1 MNERQ
6 QTILSAVVELYTKS
20 ALPVGSEAL
29 LSRVRL
35 PVSSATVRSDMAT
48 LEAEGYLYQP
58 HVSSGRIPTDKG
70 YRFYIEHGMKDEAL
84 SKEEE
89 AQLKKE
95 LLVLEA
101 RNARLARTTAKLLS
115 AFSGSLAVSGIV
127 SRDEFYD
134 FGMKELMGEP
144 EFQELDEVCR
154 LVEAL
159 DSIDENIDAILS
171 KMKDGEV
178 KIFIGEENPIKE
190 ISNCSM
196 MVSPYQNAEGD
207 RGVLAIIGP
216 KRMKYA
222 KNKSLLEYMKR
233 MLGGSLGAI
242 AMFIVLQ

>member
-6 QTILSAVVELYTKS
+6 QNILAATVELYTKS
-20 ALPVGSEAL
+20 ALPVGSQVL
-29 LSRVRL
+29 LDRFHF
-35 PVSSATVRSDMAT
+35 PISSATIRSDMAT
-48 LEAEGYLYQP
+48 LEEEGYLYQP
-58 HVSSGRIPTDKG
+58 HISSGRIPTDKG

-89 AQLKKE
+89 AHLKKE

-101 RNARLARTTAKLLS
+101 RHARLARTTAKLLS
-115 AFSGSLAVSGIV
+115 TFSGSLAVSGIV
-127 SRDEFYD
+127 EKDEFYD
-134 FGMKELMGEP
+134 FGMKELMEEP

-159 DSIDENIDAILS
+159 DSIDEKLDTILE
-171 KMKDGEV
+171 KMKDGETT
-178 KIFIGEENPIKE
+178 IFVGSENPIRE

-196 MVSPYQNAEGD
+196 VVSPYRSVEGD

-216 KRMKYA
+216 KRMRYA

-233 MLGGSLGAI
+233 ILGGSAGVVLV
-242 AMFIVLQ
+242 IVVW

>member
-6 QTILSAVVELYTKS
+6 QDILSAVVELYTKS

-29 LSRVRL
+29 LKRFRL
-35 PVSSATVRSDMAT
+35 PISSATVRNDMMA
-48 LEAEGYLYQP
+48 LEEEGYLYQP

-70 YRFYIEHGMKDEAL
+70 YRFYIEHGMKEEAL

-89 AQLKKE
+89 AHLKKE

-101 RNARLARTTAKLLS
+101 RHARLARTSAKLLS
-115 AFSGSLAVSGIV
+115 ALSGSLAVSGIV
-127 SRDEFYD
+127 NRDEFYD
-134 FGMKELMGEP
+134 FGMKELMEEP

-159 DSIDENIDAILS
+159 DSIDETLDTLLA
-171 KMKDGEV
+171 KMKDGET
-178 KIFIGEENPIKE
+178 KIFIGSENPIKE

-196 MVSPYQNAEGD
+196 VVSPYRNSDGD

-216 KRMKYA
+216 KRMHYA
-222 KNKSLLEYMKR
+222 KNTSLLEYMKKI
-233 MLGGSLGAI
+233 LGGGAA
-242 AMFIVLQ
+242 AMVAFLVLR

>member
-6 QTILSAVVELYTKS
+6 ENILSAVVELYTKS

-29 LSRVRL
+29 LPHLRL
-35 PVSSATVRSDMAT
+35 SVSSATVRSDMAL
-48 LEAEGYLYQP
+48 LEKEGFLYQP
-58 HVSSGRIPTDKG
+58 HVSSGRIPTDRG
-70 YRFYIEHGMKDEAL
+70 YRFYIEHSMKEELL

-89 AQLKKE
+89 AHLKKE

-101 RNARLARTTAKLLS
+101 RHARLARTTAKLLS

-127 SRDEFYD
+127 NRDEFYD
-134 FGMKELMGEP
+134 FGMKELMEEP

-159 DSIDENIDAILS
+159 DSIDETLDTLLS
-171 KMKDGEV
+171 KMKDGET
-178 KIFIGEENPIKE
+178 KIFIGKENPIKE

-196 MVSPYQNAEGD
+196 VVSPYRNAEGD

-216 KRMKYA
+216 KRMRYA
-222 KNKSLLEYMKR
+222 KNTSLLEYMKK
-233 MLGGSLGAI
+233 MLGGSMGVVLV
-242 AMFIVLQ
+242 IVVL

>member
-1 MNERQ
+1 MAGV
-6 QTILSAVVELYTKS
+6 IELYTKS

-29 LSRVRL
+29 LSRFKF
-35 PVSSATVRSDMAT
+35 PVSAATVRNDMAA
-48 LEAEGYLYQP
+48 LEEEGYLYQP

-70 YRFYIEHGMKDEAL
+70 YRFYIEHGMKEETL

-115 AFSGSLAVSGIV
+115 TLSGSLAVSGV
-127 SRDEFYD
+127 VNRDEFYD
-134 FGMKELMGEP
+134 FGMKELIEEP
-144 EFQELDEVCR
+144 EFRELDEVCR

-159 DSIDENIDAILS
+159 DSIDEKLDQLLL
-171 KMKDGEV
+171 KMKDGEIQ
-178 KIFIGEENPIKE
+178 IFIGAENPIKE

-196 MVSPYQNAEGD
+196 MVSPYRNADGD

-216 KRMKYA
+216 KRMRYA
-222 KNKSLLEYMKR
+222 KNKSLLEYMRR
-233 MLGGSLGAI
+233 MIGGSGGTLLLVV
-242 AMFIVLQ
+242 FSQCSENF